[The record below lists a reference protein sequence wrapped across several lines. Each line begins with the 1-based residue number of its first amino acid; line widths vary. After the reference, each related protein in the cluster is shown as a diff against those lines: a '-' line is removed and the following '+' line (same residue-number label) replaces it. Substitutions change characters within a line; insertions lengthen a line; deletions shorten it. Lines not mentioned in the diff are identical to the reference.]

1 MAVSVLIEVRRAASG
16 DMIVSMRIV
25 TSDTWRDKTTGEKKE
40 KSEWHTVVIF
50 NQHIAKTAEQYL
62 KKGNIVFISGKVRT
76 RKWEDQ
82 NGNTRYSTETVLES
96 FGGELEL
103 LPQGSGSMRGTPSP
117 DDYGDTRTREP
128 SSNSQDSDGYPTR
141 AAADLRVIS
150 MMKFHLRPNGADN
163 SPNTFIKISR
173 GSHATHP

>member
-1 MAVSVLIEVRRAASG
+1 MSLNRHEMIGRLGADPEVRRAASG

-128 SSNSQDSDGYPTR
+128 SSNSQDSDGYSNQSGGGFARDIDDEIPF
-141 AAADLRVIS
+141 A
-150 MMKFHLRPNGADN
+150 PEW
-163 SPNTFIKISR
+163 R
-173 GSHATHP
+173 G